1 MSLHTEFSVH
11 RDAFELHLAASVKAG
26 HTLCLLGPNG
36 AGKSTALRTL
46 AGLLSVS
53 EGRLELDGQTLD
65 DAARKTFVPPERR
78 PTGVVFQDYL
88 LFGHLTVLENVA
100 FGPRA
105 RGTNRHEA
113 RRRAQAWLE
122 HVGMHEYAQV
132 KPAALSGGQAQRV
145 ALARALVTEPRL
157 LLLDEPLAALDART
171 KMDVR
176 AQLSQH
182 LDDYAGVTILVTH
195 DPLDAMVLADSI
207 VVLENGRVVQQGTP
221 SEVAQRPRTNYVANL
236 VGLNLYRGCSSGT
249 HVQLDSGGSLSSA
262 VPHDG
267 AVLLAVPPAA
277 VSLHRDKPSGSQRNV
292 WPVTVRGL
300 ESRGEISR
308 VQLTGAPDVLVDVT
322 HIAVRDLDMSPGT
335 QLWAALKATEIR
347 TYPA

>member
-1 MSLHTEFSVH
+1 MSLETAFGV
-11 RDAFELHLAASVKAG
+11 RRGAFELELTMSVTAG

-53 EGRLELDGQTLD
+53 DGYVELDGQTLD
-65 DAARKTFVPPERR
+65 DAARGIFVPAERR

-88 LFGHLTVLENVA
+88 LFGHLSVLENVA
-100 FGPRA
+100 FGPRV

-113 RRRAQAWLE
+113 RRRARSWLE
-122 HVGMHEYAQV
+122 HVDLHEYAHV

-176 AQLSQH
+176 TQLSRH
-182 LDDYAGVTILVTH
+182 LGDYAGVTILVTH
-195 DPLDAMVLADSI
+195 DPLDAMVLADEI
-207 VVLENGRVVQQGTP
+207 VVLEDGRAVQQGTP
-221 SEVAQRPRTNYVANL
+221 TDVAQRPRTDYVAEL
-236 VGLNLYRGCSSGT
+236 MGLNLYRGHSSGT
-249 HVQLDSGGSLSSA
+249 VVHLDAGGSLSSA

-267 AVLLAVPPAA
+267 EVLLAVPPAA
-277 VSLHRDKPSGSQRNV
+277 VSLHRDKPRGSQRNV
-292 WPVTVRGL
+292 WPVTVHGL
-300 ESRGEISR
+300 ENRGEIAR
-308 VQLTGAPDVLVDVT
+308 VQLTGPPDVLVDVT
-322 HIAVRDLDMSPGT
+322 HIAVRDLGMGPGT